1 MSWTLI
7 AVIAYLIL
15 AVVNLADKFLLDKF
29 ITSAKTYTFLI
40 GILSLGVFILAPW
53 GLEWP
58 GATLWIYNILVGAL
72 FPVALLLL
80 YKALKEG
87 EASQMITIVG
97 ASLPVFTVG
106 LSMVI
111 LGESFN
117 PRQWLAIALLVLGT
131 IVLSWFPEAHE
142 LWSKVSAWFSR
153 PSINQRLG
161 IASAISAGF
170 FLSLFFIGSKYLFST
185 QPFISVFIWVRLGTT
200 LCSLLL
206 LVPADF
212 RREILAGLK
221 KFQSGGRAKVL
232 FFSTQLL
239 AALGFIL
246 QNYAIALGSVAIVN
260 ALQGVQYVSLLII
273 AGIISIFYPQAIKEN
288 ISRSMVI
295 KKLVAIV
302 LIVTGLY
309 LVAW

>member
-1 MSWTLI
+1 MSWILI

-15 AVVNLADKFLLDKF
+15 ALVNLADKFLLEKF
-29 ITSAKTYTFLI
+29 IPSAKTYTFLI
-40 GILSLGVFILAPW
+40 GVLSLGVFILAPW

-58 GATLWIYNILVGAL
+58 GGTLWIYNILVGGL

-97 ASLPVFTVG
+97 AALPVFTVL
-106 LSMVI
+106 LSMTI
-111 LGESFN
+111 LGESFS

-131 IVLSWFPEAHE
+131 IVLSWFPDAHE
-142 LWSKVSAWFSR
+142 LWHKVWAWFKAE
-153 PSINQRLG
+153 SINQRLG
-161 IASAISAGF
+161 IISAISAGF
-170 FLSLFFIGSKYLFST
+170 FLSLFFIGSKYLFDT
-185 QPFISVFIWVRLGTT
+185 QPFISAFIWLRLGTS
-200 LCSLLL
+200 LVSFLLL
-206 LVPADF
+206 IPGDF

-221 KFQSGGRAKVL
+221 KFASGRGQVL
-232 FFSTQLL
+232 FFGTQLV
-239 AALGFIL
+239 AAVGFIL

-273 AGIISIFYPQAIKEN
+273 ASIISIFYPQAIKEN
-288 ISRSMVI
+288 ISRPMVI

-302 LIVTGLY
+302 LIVLGLY
-309 LVAW
+309 LVAL